1 MRLDQ
6 ERYMRYAILVVVALV
21 ATYALVQEAAAR
33 SQSRPRIGH
42 HSGQNGPSKAGWG
55 GKGGY
60 HH

>member
-1 MRLDQ
+1 
-6 ERYMRYAILVVVALV
+6 MRYAILVVVALV

-33 SQSRPRIGH
+33 SESRPRIGH